1 MRAAL
6 WAAGLALVL
15 GISVWGAEAQP
26 AAGETPPPQVEELR
40 RLLADPVLRDWLGA
54 ELPATAAAP
63 VPDPVQ
69 TPGGVP
75 ADAPPDG
82 AAEAVGSGLGAMA
95 AKLAEHRAWLVAG
108 APAAPA
114 ALAAS
119 AARLWTEMRAEGL
132 LLSLLLVAA
141 PIAAGLLAEW
151 RFVRVTRTLRKS
163 VLGRAEDSV
172 PERLRKLGLRL
183 ALGAGA
189 VAAFGG
195 VAFVAL
201 TLTGPPPML
210 QTITAVVLIA
220 ATVYRLTARLTAI
233 LLAPGAPERRVTPMT
248 EAWARF
254 WDLRLRRF
262 AGLFAVGWAVAI
274 SLRDLGTTPPAP
286 LLTAYVFGLGLLALA
301 LETIWTRRRLRAA
314 EDGVAGI
321 VPAAGWSLWAVSLF
335 GLWLTGATKLFWFF
349 ALAALLPMA
358 IAATNRAV
366 NHLLRPVPVA
376 APESEAESEAAPEA
390 AAAAEAPPSVLAA
403 VVERGAR
410 AALIAGA
417 GAALLWA
424 WDLDLGRLVS
434 GEGPEAAAARLV
446 INLALIAV
454 VFDFVWHVARTAIDV
469 WVAAAEVPEGQPAL
483 DPDEVR
489 RRARLRTLLP
499 ILRNLMQVV
508 LATTAVLMG
517 LASLGVQIGP
527 LIAGAGVV
535 GVAVGFGAQS
545 VVKDVIAGVF
555 YLLDD
560 AFRVGEYVVAG
571 SYKGTV
577 ESFSLRSIKLRHH
590 RGPLYTIPF
599 GALGAIQNMS
609 REWVIEK
616 LSVTVPFDTDVA
628 KLKKVIKG
636 VSAEL
641 LADAELAPGFIE
653 PLKSQGADAIGDH
666 GLRVVIKFK
675 AIPGKQ
681 FAIRRRANA
690 AIQKAFAANGI
701 EFAFPT
707 VRVAGD
713 EGETGPAR
721 AAAARAAIV
730 QAAPAG

>member
-1 MRAAL
+1 MRAGVTAAIWL
-6 WAAGLALVL
+6 VLVMIAAAG
-15 GISVWGAEAQP
+15 GAAAQP
-26 AAGETPPPQVEELR
+26 AAGGAAPAAAPVAEEAVPPQVEDLR
-40 RLLADPVLRDWLGA
+40 RLLADPVLRAWLDARTPAAA
-54 ELPATAAAP
+54 EVTGPAAVEEPGPAT
-63 VPDPVQ
+63 VE
-69 TPGGVP
+69 
-75 ADAPPDG
+75 DG
-82 AAEAVGSGLGAMA
+82 ASGLGAA
-95 AKLAEHRAWLVAG
+95 AARLSAHRAMLLAG
-108 APAAPA
+108 VPAAPG

-119 AARLWTEMRAEGL
+119 AARLWAEMRAEGL
-132 LLSLLLVAA
+132 LLSLLLVIG
-141 PIAAGLLAEW
+141 PIAAGIVAEW

-163 VLGRAEDSV
+163 VLGRSEESV

-189 VAAFGG
+189 VAVFGAVAFG
-195 VAFVAL
+195 AL
-201 TLTGPPPML
+201 AVTGPPPLL
-210 QTITAVVLIA
+210 QAVAAVLLIA
-220 ATVYRLTARLTAI
+220 TTAYRLAARLIAI
-233 LLAPGAPERRVTPMT
+233 LLAPGTGERRVVPMS
-248 EAWARF
+248 EVWARF

-274 SLRDLGTTPPAP
+274 ALRDLGTALPTP
-286 LLTAYVFGLGLLALA
+286 LLTAYAFGLGLLALA
-301 LETIWTRRRLRAA
+301 LEAIWARRRLRAA
-314 EDGVAGI
+314 EDGATGI
-321 VPAAGWSLWAVSLF
+321 VPAAGWSLWAASLF

-358 IAATNRAV
+358 IAAVNRAV
-366 NHLLRPVPVA
+366 NHLLRPIPVA
-376 APESEAESEAAPEA
+376 APDPEVEAE
-390 AAAAEAPPSVLAA
+390 AEAPPSVLAA

-424 WDLDLGRLVS
+424 WDLDVGGLLS
-434 GEGPEAAAARLV
+434 GEGPEAVVARLV

-469 WVAAAEVPEGQPAL
+469 WVAAAAVPEGQPAL
-483 DPDEVR
+483 DPDEIR

-499 ILRNLMQVV
+499 ILRNLLQVV

-577 ESFSLRSIKLRHH
+577 ENFSLRSIKLRHH

-599 GALGAIQNMS
+599 GSLGAIQNMS

-616 LSVTVPFDTDVA
+616 LSLMVPFDTDVA
-628 KLKKVIKG
+628 KLKKVIKV
-636 VSAEL
+636 VSKEL
-641 LADAELAPGFIE
+641 MEDPELAPGFIE

-701 EFAFPT
+701 DFAFPT
-707 VRVAGD
+707 VRVAG
-713 EGETGPAR
+713 EGAGQEAV
-721 AAAARAAIV
+721 AAAAMARTAQTAA
-730 QAAPAG
+730 G